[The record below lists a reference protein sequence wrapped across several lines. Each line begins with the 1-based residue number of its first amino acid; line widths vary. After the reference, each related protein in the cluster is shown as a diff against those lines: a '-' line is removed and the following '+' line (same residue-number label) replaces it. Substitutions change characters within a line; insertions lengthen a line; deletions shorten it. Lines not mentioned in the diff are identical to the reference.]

1 MLEKATAINY
11 CEYITRLSVAL
22 SEMAD
27 TISSN
32 KNILKDILMSLDTH
46 TILAKL
52 DTMEETVK
60 MFNLRSELPVTSS
73 DVHHLLK
80 YSTDDENDDTDTT
93 FDTMEH
99 VGMML
104 YVIGS
109 HQKQLRALVRNT
121 AEYSRKCQD
130 LPAKHDF
137 QLNPNLKSLK
147 TWWTTETVT
156 TETRPKAITSAYR
169 RNLLAELGTETDSD
183 EDAHTRKKKKEKGK
197 SKQRVTKQPSISS
210 TSNLSDDDDISPVH
224 TGLITFYSRTFQGLL
239 IIFKE
244 SISTCT
250 ISHFFYSHSKKAIPV
265 RTNNVVQPKDRIL

>member
-11 CEYITRLSVAL
+11 CEYITRPSVAL

-32 KNILKDILMSLDTH
+32 KNILKDMLMSLDTH

-60 MFNLRSELPVTSS
+60 MFTIRSELPVTSS

-80 YSTDDENDDTDTT
+80 YSIDDENDDTDTT

-109 HQKQLRALVRNT
+109 HQKQLRALVHNT

-147 TWWTTETVT
+147 TWWTAETVT
-156 TETRPKAITSAYR
+156 AETRPKAITSAYR
-169 RNLLAELGTETDSD
+169 RNLLAELGNETDSD
-183 EDAHTRKKKKEKGK
+183 EDAHTRKKKKGKGK

-210 TSNLSDDDDISPVH
+210 TSSSNLSDDDDISPPKPH
-224 TGLITFYSRTFQGLL
+224 GSNRFDDLLFQDCSRTFNNIQGV
-239 IIFKE
+239 
-244 SISTCT
+244 
-250 ISHFFYSHSKKAIPV
+250 HFHRHNITFFLQSLEKSNSCKNK
-265 RTNNVVQPKDRIL
+265 